1 MDNQNNNI
9 YSNDNVNSDDFN
21 AGDNI
26 NASNNVNADNDN
38 NASNRINNSAS
49 DNRGNIGD
57 LYGMNDLRRNAQ
69 PPRKKKSQGFAS
81 GMIIGAV
88 SAFMAVIL
96 LILSVAAVCIAK
108 GYIHI
113 GVNGDVYIQSDAVTD
128 SDGIGSEVEGKLN
141 AIDSV
146 LESFYF
152 GDVDDETAKDNIY
165 KAYLSSYGD
174 KYTMYYTADEYKA
187 LKESTNGKFYGIGAV
202 CQLSGEG
209 GVLLVDVYDNGAG
222 YQAGLRSGDRVVNV
236 DGRDIT
242 GMELSSAVALIKGDK
257 GTSVTLEVIRGT
269 ERLTFSAVRDAVEAK
284 TVSYTLLD
292 NNIGY
297 LSISQFE
304 EVTTKQFKAAVED
317 LQSQGMKGLVIDIR
331 NNPGGLLDTV
341 VGMLKYML
349 PDGLIVYTEDKQGNR
364 KEYKG
369 QDNDEFNLPLAVLVN
384 GNSASAS
391 EIFAGAIQDYG
402 KGTIIG
408 TQTYG
413 KGIVQTV
420 KPLTDG
426 SAIKFTIAKYFTP
439 KGQDIHGKGVTPDMV
454 VEYGTDA
461 DVDTQLDAA
470 IKNVEAQI
478 N

>member
-26 NASNNVNADNDN
+26 NVINNVNADNDI
-38 NASNRINNSAS
+38 NAGNRINNSAS

-242 GMELSSAVALIKGDK
+242 DMELSSAVALIKGDK

-369 QDNDEFNLPLAVLVN
+369 QDNDEFNLPLAVIVN

-426 SAIKFTIAKYFTP
+426 SAIKFTIAKYFTS

-454 VEYGTDA
+454 VEYDTDA

>member
-1 MDNQNNNI
+1 MP
-9 YSNDNVNSDDFN
+9 
-21 AGDNI
+21 
-26 NASNNVNADNDN
+26 
-38 NASNRINNSAS
+38 RK
-49 DNRGNIGD
+49 
-57 LYGMNDLRRNAQ
+57 
-69 PPRKKKSQGFAS
+69 PRKKSISDIYHVTNRGVNHLSIFAQNREKGRMLNLIRENCDKYHVGIYS
-81 GMIIGAV
+81 YCIMPNHFHLLIKASLSDL

-369 QDNDEFNLPLAVLVN
+369 QDNDEFNLPLAVIVN

-454 VEYGTDA
+454 VEYDTDA

>member
-26 NASNNVNADNDN
+26 NVINNVNADNDI
-38 NASNRINNSAS
+38 NAGNRINNSAS
-49 DNRGNIGD
+49 DNRVNIGD
-57 LYGMNDLRRNAQ
+57 LYGMNDLRRKAQ

-242 GMELSSAVALIKGDK
+242 DMELSSAVALIKGDK

-369 QDNDEFNLPLAVLVN
+369 QDNDEFNLPLAVIVN

-454 VEYGTDA
+454 VEYDTDA

>member
-9 YSNDNVNSDDFN
+9 YSNDNVNSDNFN

-26 NASNNVNADNDN
+26 NVINNVNADNDI
-38 NASNRINNSAS
+38 NAGNRINNSAS
-49 DNRGNIGD
+49 DNRVNIGD

-242 GMELSSAVALIKGDK
+242 DMELSSAVALIKGDK

-369 QDNDEFNLPLAVLVN
+369 QDNDEFNLPLAVIVN

-454 VEYGTDA
+454 VEYDTDA

>member
-26 NASNNVNADNDN
+26 NAINNVNADNDI
-38 NASNRINNSAS
+38 NAGNRINNSAS

-128 SDGIGSEVEGKLN
+128 SDGIGSDVEGKLN

-242 GMELSSAVALIKGDK
+242 DMELSSAVALIKGDK

-369 QDNDEFNLPLAVLVN
+369 QDNDEFNLPLAVIVN

-454 VEYGTDA
+454 VEYDTDA

>member
-26 NASNNVNADNDN
+26 NVINNVNADSDN
-38 NASNRINNSAS
+38 NAGNRINNSAS

-242 GMELSSAVALIKGDK
+242 DMELSSAVALIKGDK

-269 ERLTFSAVRDAVEAK
+269 ERLTFFAVRDAVEAK

-369 QDNDEFNLPLAVLVN
+369 QDNDEFNLPLAVIVN

-454 VEYGTDA
+454 VEYDTDA